1 MIDIFNFKIYSQEA
15 AEKLEKAI
23 SNAQRKEI
31 KGNGTFEVVA
41 TTEGIDRD
49 GEVILVSGWDFTNF
63 MKNPIIL
70 WGHNYYE
77 MDAIIGAVTELI
89 QEDARVIVRGV
100 FANTEEGQ
108 TARQLYD
115 DGILK
120 TVSVGFIPK
129 ERMGNTITK
138 AELLEV
144 SFVSI
149 PANPDAMSLAKLHKM
164 DGMMK
169 TGTPEAAE
177 AAKEEEKKDDETHS
191 MYVITDQDIEKYPE
205 LADQGINA
213 GDAVETHTL
222 LDAVRGHANSEKPA
236 QATDEDEAKGIKSG
250 RVLSAKSTELVDKAI
265 EDLTSCIKSLTELKN
280 ASEPQKTVVIEST
293 KDALVDAQSMQ
304 KMLER
309 VIKNIKETNA
319 NI

>member
-1 MIDIFNFKIYSQEA
+1 MIDIFNFKIYSKEA
-15 AEKLEKAI
+15 AEEVAKAL
-23 SNAQRKEI
+23 SLANKKEI

-41 TTEGIDRD
+41 TTEGVDRD
-49 GEVILVSGWDFTNF
+49 GEIILVSGWDFENF

-77 MDAIIGAVTELI
+77 MGAIIGAVTELV
-89 QEDARVIVRGV
+89 QEETRVIVRGV
-100 FANTEEGQ
+100 FANTEAGQ

-129 ERMGNTITK
+129 ERQGNTITK

-169 TGTPEAAE
+169 TGTPEAE
-177 AAKEEEKKDDETHS
+177 IKEEEEKPTPS
-191 MYVITDQDIEKYPE
+191 LYVITDADLEKYPE
-205 LADQGINA
+205 LAEQGINA
-213 GDAVETHTL
+213 GDEVETHTL
-222 LDAVRGHANSEKPA
+222 LDAVRGHANSDKPKEA
-236 QATDEDEAKGIKSG
+236 IEEDEAKGIKSG
-250 RVLSAKSTELVDKAI
+250 RVLSSKSRTLVEAAMTSLKACA
-265 EDLTSCIKSLTELKN
+265 DALQALLD
-280 ASEPQKTVVIEST
+280 ASEPEKGAVIETAKDVVI
-293 KDALVDAQSMQ
+293 DAQAMQ
-304 KMLER
+304 KLLER
-309 VIKNIKETNA
+309 VISGAKSVRDKA
-319 NI
+319 

>member
-1 MIDIFNFKIYSQEA
+1 MIDIFNFKIYSKEA
-15 AEKLEKAI
+15 AEKLAKAI
-23 SNAQRKEI
+23 SNASKKEI

-49 GEVILVSGWDFTNF
+49 GEILLVSGWDFTNF

-77 MDAIIGAVTELI
+77 MDAIIGAVTELV

-100 FANTEEGQ
+100 FANTEAGQ

-129 ERMGNTITK
+129 EKQGNTITK

-169 TGTPEAAE
+169 TGTPEAE
-177 AAKEEEKKDDETHS
+177 AQEEEKKDDEETPAL
-191 MYVITDQDIEKYPE
+191 YTITDADLEKYPE
-205 LADQGINA
+205 LAEQGINA
-213 GDAVETHTL
+213 GDEVETHTL

-250 RVLSAKSTELVDKAI
+250 RVLSAKSRLLVEESVANAKALI
-265 EDLTSCIKSLTELKN
+265 GNLQGLLD
-280 ASEPQKTVVIEST
+280 ASEPEKGAVVET
-293 KDALVDAQSMQ
+293 AKDVVLDAQSIQ
-304 KMLER
+304 KLLER
-309 VIKNIKETNA
+309 VIAGAKHVRDKV
-319 NI
+319 